1 MKELWIHAGM
11 PKNGS
16 SALQSFF
23 AKNIE
28 NLKHEGIDY
37 PSFIDLTMAKND
49 EITSGNG
56 MKIAQTLLP
65 NGHPT
70 HLPDANGAVFKKL
83 LDTILNSSCNKVLI
97 SSEYFYPAIE
107 VKLKEFIEKLSKHG
121 IVVKYLFYVRRQD
134 QWLTSNYMQGV
145 KRHLFLESPEIYIK
159 KVYKNTEGH
168 YRYAKKIEDILGKGN
183 VIVSIYE
190 NTKKFEKGLCGHFC
204 YKIMGKIPEWVE
216 VQKSVNTSPNSLE
229 LKLLLAS
236 NLFSPRA
243 TYSDIII
250 KNSIKLKNSGKYQK
264 HNLISDDLTKEIL
277 DFYKEDNEKLFSEF
291 TSGEKFPDFIP
302 NRTDLDNNKI
312 DLEELIK
319 VFAGLFVNFDTRLNE
334 INVWRNNYQT
344 NINKIIEEIKTD
356 KTNLVQ
362 NQANQIKSLDQT
374 LEIKNKTIQEQ
385 KTDIKM
391 LDVQLNDKD
400 LIINNLNNEINKLK
414 NSFTY
419 KLGEALIKASKTW
432 YKGGYVKL
440 IFEIRRL
447 KREFRKKDNHA

>member
-28 NLKHEGIDY
+28 NLKYEGIDY
-37 PSFIDLTMAKND
+37 PSFVDLTSAKNN

-56 MKIAQTLLP
+56 INIAKTLL
-65 NGHPT
+65 NKQ
-70 HLPDANGAVFKKL
+70 HLAYSSDAHGEVFDKL
-83 LDTILNSSCNKVLI
+83 LNYILNSRYKKILI
-97 SSEYFYPAIE
+97 SSEYFFPIFLPS
-107 VKLKEFIEKLSKHG
+107 LKEFVEKLRINK
-121 IVVKYLFYVRRQD
+121 IIVKYIYYVRRQD
-134 QWLTSNYMQGV
+134 QFLISNYMQQV
-145 KRHLFLESPEIYIK
+145 KRHLCLESIEPYIRK
-159 KVYKNTEGH
+159 AYQNLQS
-168 YRYAKKIEDILGKGN
+168 YYSYAKNLEQILNKDN
-183 VIVSIYE
+183 IIICIYE

-204 YKIMGKIPEWVE
+204 YQIMGKIPKWVE
-216 VQKSVNTSPNSLE
+216 TQKSVNTSPNNLE

-243 TYSDIII
+243 TYSDIVV
-250 KNSIKLKNSGKYQK
+250 KNSIKLQNSGEYQK

-291 TSGEKFPDFIP
+291 TNGEKFPDFIP
-302 NRTDLDNNKI
+302 SRTDLDNDKI

-344 NINKIIEEIKTD
+344 NTNKRTEEIKTD
-356 KTNLVQ
+356 KANLVQ

-391 LDVQLNDKD
+391 LNVQLNDKD

-414 NSFTY
+414 NSFIY

-440 IFEIRRL
+440 IFEIRKL
-447 KREFRKKDNHA
+447 KKEFKKKANHV

>member
-37 PSFIDLTMAKND
+37 PSFVDLTSAKNN

-56 MKIAQTLLP
+56 INIARTLVDKHGP
-65 NGHPT
+65 IFIS
-70 HLPDANGAVFKKL
+70 DANNAIFNVL
-83 LDTILNSSCNKVLI
+83 LDFILKSSCNKILI
-97 SSEYFYPAIE
+97 SSEFFYYSDMSN
-107 VKLKEFIEKLSKHG
+107 LKEFTEKLLNHK
-121 IVVKYLFYVRRQD
+121 IVTKYIYYIRRQD
-134 QWLTSNYMQGV
+134 QFLISNYMQQV
-145 KRHLFLESPEIYIK
+145 KRHLCLESIEPYIRK
-159 KVYKNTEGH
+159 AYKNLQS
-168 YRYAKKIEDILGKGN
+168 YYSYAKNLEQILGKGN

-190 NTKKFEKGLCGHFC
+190 NTKNFEKGLCGHFC
-204 YKIMGKIPEWVE
+204 YQIMGKIPEWVE
-216 VQKSVNTSPNSLE
+216 TQKSVNTSPNNLE

-236 NLFSPRA
+236 NIFSPRMV
-243 TYSDIII
+243 YSDIII
-250 KNSIKLKNSGKYQK
+250 KNSIKLQNSGEYQK
-264 HNLISDDLTKEIL
+264 HNLISNDLTKEIL

-302 NRTDLDNNKI
+302 SRTDLDNDKI

-319 VFAGLFVNFDTRLNE
+319 VFAGLFVNLDTRLNE

-344 NINKIIEEIKTD
+344 NTNKRIEEIKTD
-356 KTNLVQ
+356 KANLVQ

-391 LDVQLNDKD
+391 LDVQLNNKD

-419 KLGEALIKASKTW
+419 KLGEALIRASNNW

-440 IFEIRRL
+440 IFEIGKL
-447 KREFRKKDNHA
+447 KREFRKKANHA